1 MVSTKNT
8 PTRKSSTKSQPLLP
22 TPLEKFLKKLFL
34 LMGVR
39 ITNKVFLKT
48 KFQKPKEKEKRERNK
63 KDYAKEEQNRYIKK
77 RNVNQ
82 FMNFPP

>member
-1 MVSTKNT
+1 
-8 PTRKSSTKSQPLLP
+8 
-22 TPLEKFLKKLFL
+22 
-34 LMGVR
+34 MGVR